1 MNGAFSEITV
11 KSVWV
16 KMDGRIWRWRYTL
29 RRDLARPFKKLRRRI
44 HKTAHRSV
52 LYVTDCR

>member
-1 MNGAFSEITV
+1 MNGAFSEIPV

-16 KMDGRIWRWRYTL
+16 KMGGRIWRWQYTL
-29 RRDLARPFKKLRRRI
+29 RRTLARPFKKLRRRI
-44 HKTAHRSV
+44 HKNVHRSV